1 MRKVFAAILIMISTQ
16 GISQRWVDLGIKG
29 GWGAN
34 FLINSNILDDNTFN
48 HRLSGGYT
56 VGGKIGYN
64 LSDMHEITFDVMY
77 TGFKQNFRYSVTDT
91 VFGSPEYDK
100 TFSYNALDFLL
111 MYRMNNEGRYF
122 EIGPKYSLLSK
133 GSDFDAQ
140 SGRTTDVSELMAESS
155 FGMALGFGN
164 YFFGTDNFG
173 ITFGAR
179 ITYDFGDI
187 ISPNAQSPH
196 YPSNHT
202 YDSYS
207 PSSPLSLL
215 LVCEF
220 NFDFGYIAKANCG
233 QRTKLIVF

>member
-16 GISQRWVDLGIKG
+16 GISQRWVDFGIKG

-48 HRLSGGYT
+48 HRLTGGYT

-77 TGFKQNFRYSVTDT
+77 SGFKQNFRYSVTDT
-91 VFGSPEYDK
+91 VVGSPEYDK
-100 TFSYNALDFLL
+100 SVTYNTLDFLL
-111 MYRMNNEGRYF
+111 MYRLNNEGRYF
-122 EIGPKYSLLSK
+122 EIGPKYSLISN
-133 GSDFDAQ
+133 GSDFDGQ
-140 SGRTTDVSELMAESS
+140 SGQTTDVVDLMETST

-179 ITYDFGDI
+179 ISYDFGDI
-187 ISPNAQSPH
+187 ISDKGQTTH
-196 YPSNHT
+196 YPSNKL
-202 YDSYS
+202 YSSYAQT
-207 PSSPLSLL
+207 SPLSVMLM
-215 LVCEF
+215 CEF